1 MKRKIS
7 GFSKLSK
14 NEKIDWIIKVFF
26 KNDISKRKI
35 LTDYWNSNKKI
46 QTIHDEF
53 IENSISNFYLPIG
66 VAPNFVINGKDYT
79 LPMAIEESSVV
90 AASSRA
96 AKYWSTR
103 GGFKTEVLGVEKIGH
118 VHFIFNGEN
127 KKIISF
133 FKIIKKNL
141 IKSTSDLTINM
152 NSRGGGIT
160 SVSLIN
166 NTNKMKG
173 YFQIEVGFKTANSM
187 GANFINTCL
196 EKIADELLLEAKK
209 YNSFSKKEKNIK
221 IIMSILS
228 NYTPNSIVKVSVC
241 CPIKNLESESNM
253 SKKEFCD
260 KFIKAVKIGE
270 IDIYR
275 AVTNNKGIMN
285 GIDALL
291 IATGND
297 FRAVDAGI
305 HAYASRNGKY
315 SSLSS
320 AWIKNKEFNF
330 QMTIPLS
337 VGTVGGIINLH
348 PMAKWSLNLL
358 NNPNSNQLMQ
368 IISAAGLAQNFAAI
382 RSLITSGI
390 QKGHMKMHLL
400 NILNQLKAT
409 SIQKEKAILHFK
421 TNKISFNSVSNFL
434 NNSL

>member
-46 QTIHDEF
+46 QSIHDEF
-53 IENSISNFYLPIG
+53 IENSISNFYIPIG
-66 VAPNFVINGKDYT
+66 VAPNFVINGKDYI

-90 AASSRA
+90 AASSKA

-118 VHFIFNGEN
+118 VHFIFNGDN

-133 FKIIKKNL
+133 FKIIKKNI
-141 IKSTSDLTINM
+141 IKSTSDLTKNM

-173 YFQIEVGFKTANSM
+173 YFQIEVGFKTVDSM

-196 EKIADELLLEAKK
+196 EKIADKLLLEAKN
-209 YNSFSKKEKNIK
+209 YNPFSKKEKNIE

-228 NYTPNSIVKVSVC
+228 NYTPNSIVKVSVS

-260 KFIKAVKIGE
+260 KFVKAVKIGE
-270 IDIYR
+270 IDLYR

-297 FRAVDAGI
+297 FRAVNAGI
-305 HAYASRNGKY
+305 HAYASRNGEY

-320 AWIKNKEFNF
+320 AWIKNEEFNF

-358 NNPNSNQLMQ
+358 NNPNSNELMQ

-421 TNKISFNSVSNFL
+421 KNKISFNSVSNFIKK
-434 NNSL
+434 